1 MGYIPAHEKTLP
13 GEFAASKPGRAYI
26 LSPGKGQNLK
36 LNPTWPE
43 FNQISPPLKDQIART
58 P

>member
-1 MGYIPAHEKTLP
+1 MLAHEKTLP
-13 GEFAASKPGRAYI
+13 GEFAASKPGRAYF

-36 LNPTWPE
+36 LRLTGRDFIRLPAP
-43 FNQISPPLKDQIART
+43 FIDQIART